1 MNVILYLI
9 TTVSLTSR
17 REYEIQI
24 LDREF
29 DPPILVIQEGDRVWW
44 HWEQDKVC
52 ITRQDKTLLP
62 NYSLVLLSIHN
73 NIVFYIA
80 SYDMK

>member
-1 MNVILYLI
+1 MNVILNFI

-52 ITRQDKTLLP
+52 ITRQDTAPKLLFSFTI
-62 NYSLVLLSIHN
+62 NS
-73 NIVFYIA
+73 
-80 SYDMK
+80 